1 MKRVNNLYQNI
12 CSLETIIKEAKSI
25 KIKNKK
31 KKEIFNDYFSIN
43 VISIYNELNKK
54 SYKVDKYNIFKI
66 YEPKERV
73 IMSLNI
79 KDKIVNNLVSK
90 YILNVLDKS
99 LIEETIAS
107 RKNKGSSY
115 GIKLMKKYLNEIK
128 DKEFYILKCDIKK
141 YFYNINHKKLK
152 EIIRTKIKDEDSL
165 NIIDEII
172 DSTNYIN
179 NYGYTKEKGISIG
192 NMTSQI
198 FSLIYLSELD
208 HYIKEELKIKY
219 YIRYSDD
226 MVLIHENKEYL
237 KYCLKKIKE
246 ILNKYELELNNKT
259 KIYNKKEGIT
269 FLGFHYKIRN
279 NKVIITIKNETK
291 RKFKKR
297 MKKINKLYNEKII
310 NEKEVNQ
317 IIASYKGHLSKGKCM
332 KLYNKYRYLAV
343 ANSANTN
350 NAWNVD
356 NNGNVNY
363 NNVNNDNN
371 NGVRPDSL
379 KDLGL
384 SVIIDNEKIK
394 ETS

>member
-152 EIIRTKIKDEDSL
+152 EIIRNKIKDEDSL

-237 KYCLKKIKE
+237 KYCLKK
-246 ILNKYELELNNKT
+246 
-259 KIYNKKEGIT
+259 
-269 FLGFHYKIRN
+269 
-279 NKVIITIKNETK
+279 
-291 RKFKKR
+291 
-297 MKKINKLYNEKII
+297 
-310 NEKEVNQ
+310 
-317 IIASYKGHLSKGKCM
+317 
-332 KLYNKYRYLAV
+332 
-343 ANSANTN
+343 
-350 NAWNVD
+350 
-356 NNGNVNY
+356 
-363 NNVNNDNN
+363 
-371 NGVRPDSL
+371 
-379 KDLGL
+379 
-384 SVIIDNEKIK
+384 
-394 ETS
+394 